1 MLPSMER
8 WYSMLPVEQQ
18 QQQQIVTWLEQEG
31 MR

>member
-18 QQQQIVTWLEQEG
+18 QQQIVTWLEQEG